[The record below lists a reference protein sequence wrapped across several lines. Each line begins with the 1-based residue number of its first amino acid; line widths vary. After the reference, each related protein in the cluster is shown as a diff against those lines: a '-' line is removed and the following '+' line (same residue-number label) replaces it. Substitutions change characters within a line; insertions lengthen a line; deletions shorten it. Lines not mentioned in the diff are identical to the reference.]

1 MTTVGPGTTTS
12 GAKSAN
18 PIDLSGSVALI
29 TGSSQGLG
37 AATAAM
43 LHRHGAS
50 VIINFWDDARGANRA
65 LASEVVAGLGER
77 AIALPADVRKPVEIE
92 AMLVAAQSR
101 FGRLDM
107 VVNNAGIVRDRT
119 LKNMSGDEW
128 QSVIDTNLTGVFN
141 ICKACVPLL
150 SDGGRIVN
158 VSSISAALGFFGQA
172 NYAAA
177 KAGIQGLTRVLARE
191 LAKRSITVNAVA
203 PGLVLTDMG
212 QTIPATERERM
223 LAQIPLAR
231 FGAADDIA
239 GAILFLCSGLAGY
252 VTGQTIHVNGGWLPT

>member
-1 MTTVGPGTTTS
+1 MIDSMSDIQPPPPS
-12 GAKSAN
+12 KPA
-18 PIDLSGSVALI
+18 IDLSGLVALV
-29 TGSSQGLG
+29 TGAGQGLG
-37 AATAAM
+37 EATASM

-50 VIINFWDDARGANRA
+50 VIVNYWDDGEGVNRSRAEQVTARLGARA
-65 LASEVVAGLGER
+65 LALA
-77 AIALPADVRKPVEIE
+77 ADVRRPAEID
-92 AMLVAAQSR
+92 AMLARAHGR
-101 FGRLDM
+101 FGRLDL

-128 QSVIDTNLTGVFN
+128 QAVIDTNLTGAFN
-141 ICKACVPLL
+141 VCKACAPLL

-177 KAGIQGLTRVLARE
+177 KAGILGLTRVLARE

-212 QTIPATERERM
+212 QTIPQAERERM
-223 LAQIPLAR
+223 LAQIPLNR